1 MPTAKPALWTKDFII
16 ITLINFFIVLI
27 FYLLI
32 VIITEFAIKSFDASL
47 SQAGLSA
54 SIFVIGSVIGRLL
67 SGKWI
72 EAVGRKRMLI
82 LGTFLGLG
90 MSVLYFFI
98 STLLVLDLVRLMHG
112 IAYGLSSTA
121 TGTIVANII
130 PPSRRGEGIGYYMLS
145 STLATAI
152 GPFLGLFLIHFGNYT
167 AIFGVCLLSSLLSL
181 INANIIRVPEIM
193 LNQEQKAQM
202 KGFSWQNFFEPNA
215 MPISLICAIA
225 YFCYSSVLAFLSIYA
240 QEIDLVEASGL
251 YFVVYSAIILV
262 TRPFTGRLFD
272 LKGENIT
279 MYPAFIACMLG
290 MVFMAQ
296 AHQSITLLLSGA
308 FLGFGIGVVQSCGQA
323 LAVKVTPAHRFGLA
337 ISTFFIFADIAIGI
351 GPFLLGY
358 LIPLTGY
365 RGLFVVM
372 ALVAFSCIVL
382 YTIYYGKR
390 TSTHVSS

>member
-1 MPTAKPALWTKDFII
+1 
-16 ITLINFFIVLI
+16 
-27 FYLLI
+27 
-32 VIITEFAIKSFDASL
+32 
-47 SQAGLSA
+47 
-54 SIFVIGSVIGRLL
+54 
-67 SGKWI
+67 
-72 EAVGRKRMLI
+72 MLI
-82 LGTFLGLG
+82 LGTFLGLV
-90 MSVLYFFI
+90 MSALYFCV

-130 PPSRRGEGIGYYMLS
+130 PASRRGEGIGYYMLS
-145 STLATAI
+145 STLATAN

-167 AIFGVCLLSSLLSL
+167 AIFAVCFLSSLLSL
-181 INANIIRVPEIM
+181 INAGIIHVPEIT
-193 LNQEQKAQM
+193 LNQDQKEQM
-202 KGFSWQNFFEPNA
+202 KGFSWRNFFEPNA
-215 MPISLICAIA
+215 MAISLICAIA

-240 QEIDLVEASGL
+240 KEIHLVEASGL
-251 YFVVYSAIILV
+251 YFVMYSAIILV

-290 MVFMAQ
+290 MIFMAI
-296 AHQSITLLLSGA
+296 AHQSMTLLLSGV

-323 LAVKVTPAHRFGLA
+323 LAVKMTASHRFGLA
-337 ISTFFIFADIAIGI
+337 ISTFFVFADVAIGI

-365 RGLFVVM
+365 RGLFAVM

-382 YTIYYGKR
+382 YTLYYGRR
-390 TSTHVSS
+390 TNTHK